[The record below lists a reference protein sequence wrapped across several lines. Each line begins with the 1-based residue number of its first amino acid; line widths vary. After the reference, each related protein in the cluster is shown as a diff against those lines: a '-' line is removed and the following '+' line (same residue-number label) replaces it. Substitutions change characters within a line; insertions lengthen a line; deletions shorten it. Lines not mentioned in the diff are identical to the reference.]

1 MTVTAT
7 ETPWVTLKQGD
18 TGFVLQHDFA
28 VVYRA
33 GIEVTASCP
42 REYVSI
48 IATAYE
54 RGWLVPVATVPK
66 TDPTLMWDTL
76 RKE

>member
-1 MTVTAT
+1 MTITAT

-18 TGFVLQHDFA
+18 TSFTLQDDFA
-28 VVYRA
+28 VAYRA
-33 GIEVTASCP
+33 SIEVSADCP
-42 REYVSI
+42 SEYANI
-48 IATAYE
+48 IAGAYK